1 MDIDKTM
8 KDIRNI
14 YQIVT
19 SKVDPEVIL
28 TYKGNSFGV
37 TKVYHVR
44 CDQREFSHET
54 YDGALLGLLTM
65 LKNELSDKTKSL
77 EKEAIRL
84 NQALNQYNN

>member
-1 MDIDKTM
+1 MDIDKAF

-14 YQIVT
+14 YQIVS
-19 SKVDPEVIL
+19 SKVDPEVTL

-54 YDGALLGLLTM
+54 HDGALHGLITM
-65 LKNELSDKTKSL
+65 LKLELTDKTKST
-77 EKEAIRL
+77 EKEALRL
-84 NQALNQYNN
+84 NQALNQFNN